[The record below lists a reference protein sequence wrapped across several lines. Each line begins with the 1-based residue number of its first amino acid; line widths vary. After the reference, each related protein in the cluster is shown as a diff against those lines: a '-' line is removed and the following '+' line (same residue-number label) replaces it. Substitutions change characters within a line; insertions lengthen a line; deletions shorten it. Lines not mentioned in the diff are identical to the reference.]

1 MSIPA
6 AEVGRCYLGVYGKP
20 RTLSL
25 WSLGANYELRER
37 PLSRDLPQFRPTAA
51 QIVERRRSITT
62 KPDLPIVPFASRDA
76 WETFLEGQHA
86 TSEGLWIKIAK
97 KGSGIDSVT
106 NDQAVEAALCY
117 GWIDGQVRKFDEDY
131 YLQRF
136 TPRRPR
142 SKWSKVY
149 RKKAMELIERGVMKA
164 AGLREVERAK
174 ADGRWDAAYD
184 SPRTATVPADLLR
197 ELEKNEQARKFFYE
211 LDGRNRYAILYQI
224 QDAKR
229 PETRA
234 RRIVKYVAMLA
245 EQKKP
250 YP

>member
-1 MSIPA
+1 M
-6 AEVGRCYLGVYGKP
+6 
-20 RTLSL
+20 
-25 WSLGANYELRER
+25 
-37 PLSRDLPQFRPTAA
+37 A
-51 QIVERRRSITT
+51 QEDRSSKGDTVTT
-62 KPDLPIVPFASRDA
+62 KPDLPIVPFASLDA
-76 WETFLEGQHA
+76 WEAFLERQHA
-86 TSEGLWIKIAK
+86 TSEGLWLKLAK
-97 KGSGIDSVT
+97 KGSGIESVT
-106 NDQAVEAALCY
+106 YDQAVEVALCY
-117 GWIDGQVRKFDEDY
+117 GWIDGQVRKLDEDY

-142 SKWSKVY
+142 SKWSKVN
-149 RKKAMELIERGVMKA
+149 RKRAMELIERGVMKP

-197 ELEKNEQARKFFYE
+197 ELEKNEQARKVFYE

-224 QDAKR
+224 QDAKK

-234 RRIVKYVAMLA
+234 RRIAKYVAMLT
-245 EQKKP
+245 EQEKP

>member
-1 MSIPA
+1 VPTTSKRQA
-6 AEVGRCYLGVYGKP
+6 ALTGSSTGTFRGFVAR
-20 RTLSL
+20 RHLS
-25 WSLGANYELRER
+25 SKGDAI
-37 PLSRDLPQFRPTAA
+37 A
-51 QIVERRRSITT
+51 T

-76 WETFLEGQHA
+76 WEAWLEGQHA
-86 TSEGLWIKIAK
+86 TSDGLWLKIAK
-97 KGSGIDSVT
+97 KGSGIETVT
-106 NDQAVEAALCY
+106 YDQAVEVALCY

-136 TPRRPR
+136 TPRRPK
-142 SKWSKVY
+142 SKWSKVN
-149 RKKAMELIERGVMKA
+149 RQKAAELIKRAEMKA

-184 SPRTATVPADLLR
+184 APSTATVPEDLLR
-197 ELEKNEQARKFFYE
+197 ELEKNEKAREFFSE

-234 RRIVKYVAMLA
+234 RRIAKYVAMLA
-245 EQKKP
+245 EHKKP

>member
-1 MSIPA
+1 
-6 AEVGRCYLGVYGKP
+6 
-20 RTLSL
+20 
-25 WSLGANYELRER
+25 
-37 PLSRDLPQFRPTAA
+37 
-51 QIVERRRSITT
+51 
-62 KPDLPIVPFASRDA
+62 
-76 WETFLEGQHA
+76 
-86 TSEGLWIKIAK
+86 
-97 KGSGIDSVT
+97 
-106 NDQAVEAALCY
+106 
-117 GWIDGQVRKFDEDY
+117 VRKFNEDY

-142 SKWSKVY
+142 SKWSKVN
-149 RKKAMELIERGVMKA
+149 RKKVKELIERGEMRA

-184 SPRTATVPADLLR
+184 SPSTATVPEDLQR
-197 ELEKNEQARKFFYE
+197 ELERNEQARRFFSE

-224 QDAKR
+224 QDAKM

-234 RRIVKYVAMLA
+234 KRIAKYVAMLA